1 MEEYEK
7 DHQLDKLNLDFEVA
21 HQAGLY
27 MKWSKRAAIA
37 TKERI
42 IKEEK
47 LKLVKDAVKK
57 NLEEVR
63 AKVDSS
69 IRLKPE
75 EYGYDKKPTEGAI
88 FGIVIQS
95 KEYKEEYDNGVRKID
110 TAVREYAEAVENEKV
125 LEGAT
130 TGMNHKRSSLENMVK
145 LWLGGYYADPKVG
158 SEAKKVIE
166 DLDRGAQKEGLNK
179 NPRLKK
185 RLGKE

>member
-21 HQAGLY
+21 NQAGLY

-75 EYGYDKKPTEGAI
+75 EYGYNKKPTEGAI

-95 KEYKEEYDNGVRKID
+95 KEYKEE
-110 TAVREYAEAVENEKV
+110 
-125 LEGAT
+125 
-130 TGMNHKRSSLENMVK
+130 
-145 LWLGGYYADPKVG
+145 
-158 SEAKKVIE
+158 
-166 DLDRGAQKEGLNK
+166 
-179 NPRLKK
+179 
-185 RLGKE
+185 